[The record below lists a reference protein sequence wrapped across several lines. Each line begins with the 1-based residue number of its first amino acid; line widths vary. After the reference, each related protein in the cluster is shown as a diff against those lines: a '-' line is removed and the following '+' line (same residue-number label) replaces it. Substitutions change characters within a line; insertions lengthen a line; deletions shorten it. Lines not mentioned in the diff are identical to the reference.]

1 MDDETL
7 EFVLEAVKIVAEEG
21 WKLLPQVNSET
32 SRLSTLNI
40 DFRVECEYNYSR
52 GVYTCT

>member
-40 DFRVECEYNYSR
+40 DFRVECEYNYSC